1 MPVFHVQRTRMA
13 AAGEGLSP
21 LVTRVAVT
29 GVAVFLAVTVVPG
42 IESQSF
48 TAGLAAV
55 LVLTFL
61 NAVLR
66 PVLYLLSLPL
76 IMVSL
81 GLFMVVINALLLQV
95 TAYLV
100 KGFTVAGFWPSVG
113 GAIVISLVTTILN
126 LVVGFERATVDVP
139 RPSSRPPKILNPR

>member
-1 MPVFHVQRTRMA
+1 MPVFHVQRTRTA

-29 GVAVFLAVTVVPG
+29 GVAVFLAVTIVPG
-42 IESQSF
+42 IDSQSV
-48 TAGLAAV
+48 TAGVAAV
-55 LVLTFL
+55 LVLTLL
-61 NAVLR
+61 NALLR

-113 GAIVISLVTTILN
+113 GAVVISLVTTILN
-126 LVVGFERATVDVP
+126 VVVGFERASVEP
-139 RPSSRPPKILNPR
+139 SPSSRPPKILNPR

>member
-1 MPVFHVQRTRMA
+1 MA

-21 LVTRVAVT
+21 LVTRIAVT

-48 TAGLAAV
+48 SAGLAAV

-113 GAIVISLVTTILN
+113 GAIVISLATTILN

-139 RPSSRPPKILNPR
+139 PPSSRPPKILNPR

>member
-29 GVAVFLAVTVVPG
+29 GVAVFLAVTIVPG
-42 IESQSF
+42 IDSQSV
-48 TAGLAAV
+48 TAGVAAV
-55 LVLTFL
+55 LVLTLL
-61 NAVLR
+61 NALLR

-113 GAIVISLVTTILN
+113 GAVVISLVTTILN
-126 LVVGFERATVDVP
+126 VVVGFERASVEP
-139 RPSSRPPKILNPR
+139 SPSSRPPKILNPR